1 MPYLDSLVLH
11 YYITSAKCIGD
22 TGRQRNMDCLH
33 SVSYISSHSY
43 NRYQVHYFIHSYC
56 SYSQQYSLF
65 HSYNRYNVHYFI
77 HSYCSY
83 SQYLIFIISF
93 IQQVSCCFSHEARI
107 LLKFGMNH
115 FNFPVPMAW
124 CHTDNEILHS
134 CHFLCQ
140 ACTQDQ

>member
-11 YYITSAKCIGD
+11 YYTTLAKCIGD

-43 NRYQVHYFIHSYC
+43 NRYQ
-56 SYSQQYSLF
+56 
-65 HSYNRYNVHYFI
+65 VHYFI

-124 CHTDNEILHS
+124 CHTDNEILHAIFS
-134 CHFLCQ
+134 VRHALKTNNYRTAGSNKKSFL
-140 ACTQDQ
+140 AALSSNLYR